1 MRRLASKKRGAY
13 DAYLRSIYNL
23 MDKGEKQ
30 VAQEPAVE
38 RATLLEKV
46 TVTFCL
52 NRVETTVTV
61 EPRETLLDT
70 LGEKLELF
78 GTKKGCDHG
87 QCGACTVIVDGRR
100 MNACLLLTVMLEDAD
115 IVTIE
120 GLRRDGALHPVQ
132 QAFLDHDA
140 FQCGYCTPGQIMSAV
155 ALLDEP
161 VDDDQ
166 NSASEAMSG
175 NLCRCGAYRNI
186 RAAVEEARR
195 RSSSSGLSE

>member
-1 MRRLASKKRGAY
+1 MNKS
-13 DAYLRSIYNL
+13 
-23 MDKGEKQ
+23 EKQ
-30 VAQEPAVE
+30 VPSRLAGDGAI
-38 RATLLEKV
+38 LLEKE

-61 EPRETLLDT
+61 EPRDTLLDT
-70 LGEKLELF
+70 LGEQLELF

-100 MNACLLLTVMLEDAD
+100 VNACLLLTVMLEDAD

-120 GLRRDGALHPVQ
+120 GLRRDGELHPVQ

-161 VDDDQ
+161 LDEDKSSVH
-166 NSASEAMSG
+166 EAMSG

-195 RSSSSGLSE
+195 RTPSSGLPE